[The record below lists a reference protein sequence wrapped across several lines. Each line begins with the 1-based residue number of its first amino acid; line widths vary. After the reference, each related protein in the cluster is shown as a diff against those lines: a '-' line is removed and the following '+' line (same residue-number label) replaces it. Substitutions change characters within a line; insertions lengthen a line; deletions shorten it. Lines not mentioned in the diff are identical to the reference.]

1 MHQFS
6 MSKANQRERKFGGSL
21 GAAVVE
27 VSPAVWWKF
36 VCGGVA
42 EIGRFSYYF
51 GNHDLP
57 IKPTE

>member
-1 MHQFS
+1 